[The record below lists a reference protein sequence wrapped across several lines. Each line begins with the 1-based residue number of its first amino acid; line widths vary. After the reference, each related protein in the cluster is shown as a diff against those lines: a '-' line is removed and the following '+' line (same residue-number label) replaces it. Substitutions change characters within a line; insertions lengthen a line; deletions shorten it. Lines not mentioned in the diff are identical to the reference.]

1 MSVILLI
8 EDNDEDYVAFTR
20 AIADGPVPRTV
31 HRCQNGDQ
39 ALAYL
44 ERREQSGAHN
54 PAALPAIILLDLN
67 MPGSDGRDVLR
78 RLKQDR
84 RFRAIPVV
92 VVTTSSNPRDVYACY
107 DQGANSYMA
116 KSIDFVRFQR
126 DVNAMIAYWFE
137 TALLPATVEARNE
150 P

>member
-20 AIADGPVPRTV
+20 AVTDSKIPGAVY
-31 HRCQNGDQ
+31 RCQNGDQ

-44 ERREQSGAHN
+44 ERCAQSALHN

-78 RLKQDR
+78 HLKQDQ

-92 VVTTSSNPRDVYACY
+92 VVTTSSNPRDVYTCY
-107 DQGANSYMA
+107 DQGANSYMV

-126 DVNAMIAYWFE
+126 DVNSMIAYWFD
-137 TALLPATVEARNE
+137 TALLPATVDARNE